1 MTLGEKALGGF
12 FWTLTSN
19 IGLKSVTLIVNI
31 VLARLLVPEDFGLV
45 AMLMIFFAVSQSFVE
60 SGFSQALIREKE
72 LTEKDKATTF
82 YLNVIIAVVC
92 YLLLW
97 IAAPKIASFYNN
109 EKLIAL
115 TRFMGLSIVFQS
127 FYIVQ
132 QATLT
137 HALNFKKIT
146 IVSLTA
152 SVLSSVIAVVM
163 AYQNLGVWALAVKYV
178 SFSLIAAILFYVV
191 NPWYPRASFSR
202 QSYHRLFGFGSK
214 LLLSGLLDTFYQNI
228 YNLIIGKYYSA
239 ATLGYYAQ
247 AKMYV
252 DQATQTSTSTLQTVT
267 YPILSQTKDDLERL
281 RSSHKRIIMASS
293 YIIFPMTIGLAVLA
307 EPLIMTFV
315 GEKWKGAIPLVQILC
330 VSEILYH
337 LHAINLNL
345 LKVMGRS
352 DLFLKL
358 EVIKKINTT
367 IAILIGIK
375 FGLWGLLIGSVVNS
389 YVALFINMYYT
400 HRLVQYS
407 YREQIADLLPV
418 VLHTLPMLLLL
429 YLFVN
434 YITLPHMVMLII
446 GLLLGVISYFGF
458 TYVIKSRAL
467 VYIMELLSHKVRF
480 LKRVK
485 LNS

>member
-82 YLNVIIAVVC
+82 YLNVMIAVVC
-92 YLLLW
+92 YLVLW

-293 YIIFPMTIGLAVLA
+293 YIIFPLTIGLAVLA

-358 EVIKKINTT
+358 EIIKKINTT

>member
-293 YIIFPMTIGLAVLA
+293 YIIFPLTIGLAVLA

-418 VLHTLPMLLLL
+418 ALHTLPMLLVL

>member
-82 YLNVIIAVVC
+82 YLNVMIAVVC
-92 YLLLW
+92 YLVLW

-293 YIIFPMTIGLAVLA
+293 YIIFPLTIGLAVLA

>member
-418 VLHTLPMLLLL
+418 ALHTLPMLLVL

-467 VYIMELLSHKVRF
+467 VYIVELASHRISFFKK
-480 LKRVK
+480 LK
-485 LNS
+485 L

>member
-293 YIIFPMTIGLAVLA
+293 YIIFPLTIGLAVLA